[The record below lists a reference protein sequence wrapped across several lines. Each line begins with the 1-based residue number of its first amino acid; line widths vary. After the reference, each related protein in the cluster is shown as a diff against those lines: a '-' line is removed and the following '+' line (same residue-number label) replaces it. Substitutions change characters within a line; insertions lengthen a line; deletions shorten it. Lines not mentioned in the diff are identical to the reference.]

1 MTEPFPTHPR
11 VVETMAVIGHALE
24 QYDRVIEAQKNNS
37 TTASDAT
44 KTVYVTVNHYRW
56 LTDVWIAP
64 GTTRSLNAPQ
74 MSARLREAV
83 QNANELAQRSA
94 DALTADHQ
102 LQFEAVHASLR
113 AVEAKYGHS
122 GQGGGG
128 DHDAGQPA
136 GDRW

>member
-1 MTEPFPTHPR
+1 
-11 VVETMAVIGHALE
+11 MAVIGHALE

-113 AVEAKYGHS
+113 AVEAKYGHA

-128 DHDAGQPA
+128 DHDAGQPD

>member
-11 VVETMAVIGHALE
+11 VIETMAVIGHALE
-24 QYDRVIEAQKNNS
+24 HYDRLIEAQKNNS

-44 KTVYVTVNHYRW
+44 KTVFVTVNHYRW

-74 MSARLREAV
+74 MSARVREAV

-94 DALTADHQ
+94 DALTADHR
-102 LQFEAVHASLR
+102 LQFQAVHESLR
-113 AVEAKYGHS
+113 AVEAKYGQS
-122 GQGGGG
+122 KPDRGPDPGQS
-128 DHDAGQPA
+128 D

>member
-44 KTVYVTVNHYRW
+44 KTVFVTVNHYRW

-122 GQGGGG
+122 AQDGGG
-128 DHDAGQPA
+128 DHDAGQPD